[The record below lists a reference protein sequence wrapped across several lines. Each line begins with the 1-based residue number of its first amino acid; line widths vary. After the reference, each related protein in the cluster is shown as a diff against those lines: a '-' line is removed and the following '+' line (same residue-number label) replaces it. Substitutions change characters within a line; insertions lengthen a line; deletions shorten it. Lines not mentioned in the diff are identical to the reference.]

1 MRVERIAKDKVRI
14 FISYDDL
21 DERGIDRDEIWHNG
35 KKVQDLFWDMME
47 TAYMEVGFEIAGP
60 ISVEAFTMP
69 TEGVVVIVTR
79 IPSISG
85 VSQDDDDHDDD
96 DDDDDDEANIIHRHQ
111 SYTNSI
117 DSNLVFAFEDFDDL
131 IAVCHTLVSYNLESS
146 LYRYRDLYHLLIT
159 DPLVADTF
167 HAIAAMLAE
176 YGRPSRATEAL
187 LHEYGTPIIQEDAVK
202 TIVERFSL

>member
-21 DERGIDRDEIWHNG
+21 EERGIDRDEIWHNG

-79 IPSISG
+79 IPSIPG
-85 VSQDDDDHDDD
+85 VAQDDD
-96 DDDDDDEANIIHRHQ
+96 DDDDDDEGLIHRHQ
-111 SYTNSI
+111 NYAQSI
-117 DSNLVFAFEDFDDL
+117 DSQLVFSFDEFDDL
-131 IAVCHTLVSYNLESS
+131 IAVCHTLVAYDLESS
-146 LYRYRDLYHLLIT
+146 LFHYHDAYHLVIT
-159 DPLVADTF
+159 DPLVVETF
-167 HAIAAMLAE
+167 HTIAAVLGE
-176 YGRPSRATEAL
+176 YGVPSDATEAVL
-187 LHEYGTPIIQEDAVK
+187 TEYGHEIIREDAIK
-202 TIVERFSL
+202 TIAERFAV

>member
-21 DERGIDRDEIWHNG
+21 EERGIDRDEIWHNG

-79 IPSISG
+79 IPSIPG
-85 VSQDDDDHDDD
+85 VSQDDDE
-96 DDDDDDEANIIHRHQ
+96 DDDDEDESLVQRHQ
-111 SYTNSI
+111 NYAQSI
-117 DSNLVFAFEDFDDL
+117 DTQLIYAFTDFDDL
-131 IAVCHTLVSYNLESS
+131 VAVCHTLVGYDLESS
-146 LYRYRDLYHLLIT
+146 LFRYHDTYHLVIT
-159 DPLVADTF
+159 DPLVVETF
-167 HAIAAMLAE
+167 QTIASVLAE
-176 YGRPSRATEAL
+176 YGEPSSATEAVL
-187 LHEYGTPIIQEDAVK
+187 EEYGSAILENDAITVL
-202 TIVERFSL
+202 VSRFPT

>member
-21 DERGIDRDEIWHNG
+21 EERGIDRDEIWHNG

-79 IPSISG
+79 IPSIPG
-85 VSQDDDDHDDD
+85 VSQDDEDIDEDE
-96 DDDDDDEANIIHRHQ
+96 DDEETSVVQQRASYAQ
-111 SYTNSI
+111 SVNSQ
-117 DSNLVFAFEDFDDL
+117 LLYVFGHLDDL
-131 IAVCHTLVSYNLESS
+131 VAVCHTLLAYNLESS
-146 LYRYRDLYHLLIT
+146 LYWYQEAYHLLIT
-159 DPLVADTF
+159 DPLVVDTF
-167 HAIAAMLAE
+167 QTIASLLAE
-176 YGRPSRATEAL
+176 YGAPSDATDAVL
-187 LHEYGTPIIQEDAVK
+187 REYGRLVIAENAITNIAEQ
-202 TIVERFSL
+202 FSV

>member
-21 DERGIDRDEIWHNG
+21 EERGIDRDEIWHNG

-79 IPSISG
+79 IPSIPG
-85 VSQDDDDHDDD
+85 MAQDDDE
-96 DDDDDDEANIIHRHQ
+96 DDDEDNEDTLIHRHQ
-111 SYTNSI
+111 NYAQSI
-117 DSNLVFAFEDFDDL
+117 DTQLVFAFTEFDDL
-131 IAVCHTLVSYNLESS
+131 IAVCHTLASYELESS
-146 LYRYRDLYHLLIT
+146 LFRYREAYHLLIT
-159 DPLVADTF
+159 DPLVVETF
-167 HAIAAMLAE
+167 QTIAAVLSE
-176 YGRPSRATEAL
+176 YGHPSEATDAVLQEYGHEI
-187 LHEYGTPIIQEDAVK
+187 LHEDAIK
-202 TIVERFSL
+202 TLVEQFPL

>member
-21 DERGIDRDEIWHNG
+21 EERGIDRDEIWHNG

-79 IPSISG
+79 IPSIPG
-85 VSQDDDDHDDD
+85 VAQED
-96 DDDDDDEANIIHRHQ
+96 DDDDDDEGLIQRH
-111 SYTNSI
+111 TNYAQSI
-117 DSNLVFAFEDFDDL
+117 DSQLVYEFDEFDDL
-131 IAVCHTLVSYNLESS
+131 IAVCHTLVDYDLESS
-146 LYRYRDLYHLLIT
+146 LFRYRDAYHLLIT
-159 DPLVADTF
+159 DPLVVET
-167 HAIAAMLAE
+167 HQTIASVLSE
-176 YGRPSRATEAL
+176 YGEPSSATDAVLNEYGKKV
-187 LHEYGTPIIQEDAVK
+187 LHEDAIRVL
-202 TIVERFSL
+202 VERFPV